1 MTIQFSLSVKE
12 RTLVLKHVQGL
23 DTAQRAQLQFAVAKK
38 KQIDYS
44 FSTDMFSE
52 FLQALAAACPAVE
65 NPKEQRALCRI
76 YERLEAVG
84 GLDMLDDG
92 EILEEI
98 PPFIQE
104 ELMQALAEKQP
115 ETLEE
120 AEAIFME
127 IAQKYTSEIAVDLGD
142 YSVDQVGAVLESDW
156 QSPDSVLQLHED
168 IPMDMLEKSDF
179 LYDACLLLGLLHEQ
193 QGAKTTK
200 AGNLNRNFVEE
211 LAEQMRGCKKFFK
224 TRAGLKTVFNEEDI
238 RPLDT
243 LRHVVQYAGLIR
255 KYKGE
260 FLLTKKGER
269 LFSENHR
276 GELFKELFLS
286 FFREFDL
293 TFFGGEELPE
303 IQDSI
308 AYSFL
313 RLKDLAVDWVSI
325 ESICEKLFLPG
336 VLELFPQSDATG
348 IAHVPFYA
356 ELRILKP
363 LANFGLL
370 ELRHKENED
379 IPKTQEIGE
388 VRKTPLFDAFLEFP
402 FEE

>member
-65 NPKEQRALCRI
+65 NPKEQRALCQI

-84 GLDMLDDG
+84 GLDMLEDG

-156 QSPDSVLQLHED
+156 QSPNSVVQLHED
-168 IPMDMLEKSDF
+168 IPTDMLEKSDF
-179 LYDACLLLGLLHEQ
+179 LSDACLFLGVLHEQ
-193 QGAKTTK
+193 QGVEATE
-200 AGNLNRNFVEE
+200 AGNLKRNLVKE
-211 LAEQMRGCKKFFK
+211 LSEQMRGCKHFLE
-224 TRAGLKTVFNEEDI
+224 TRSGLKTVFNEEDVS
-238 RPLDT
+238 PLDA

-293 TFFGGEELPE
+293 AFFGGEELPE

-348 IAHVPFYA
+348 IADAPFYA

-370 ELRHKENED
+370 ELRHKRNEEL
-379 IPKTQEIGE
+379 PKTQEIAE
-388 VRKTPLFDAFLEFP
+388 VRKTPLFDAFLEFR